1 MKTSHQSQIL
11 KSFFMILTF
20 ALFAL
25 QASAQYKVKVK
36 PMIGIGGY
44 HNFQTESNASE
55 VRMRFHMSGNLY
67 AVPRFSY
74 YFPGNKIHEYYAGA
88 DLHYHLSKRG
98 KLQPYLLGGLYFNNW
113 INHEQYGAPTRQKFN
128 IAPEAG
134 CGILFNV
141 GCRIKPYIEYRY
153 DIRWREA
160 SLGAGLYLSFG
171 KCPKKNKFSKCA
183 AYQ

>member
-1 MKTSHQSQIL
+1 MKTKFQTKCVQYCLLIIL
-11 KSFFMILTF
+11 SSLCSI
-20 ALFAL
+20 
-25 QASAQYKVKVK
+25 QAKAQYKMKSK
-36 PMIGIGGY
+36 PMIGHGGF

-98 KLQPYLLGGLYFNNW
+98 KLQPYLLGGAYFNNW
-113 INHEQYGAPTRQKFN
+113 INHEQYGAPTRKKFN

-134 CGILFNV
+134 CGILFNI

-171 KCPKKNKFSKCA
+171 KCPKKNKFSKCP
-183 AYQ
+183 AYH